1 MYKRPTYQL
10 IDQPDVHTL
19 PQRRPGPEN
28 PQWKIPPSEWPT
40 VLRRIDQGEPLRQ
53 VARDYDVSYEAVRR
67 VVRATRKLE
76 AT

>member
-1 MYKRPTYQL
+1 ME
-10 IDQPDVHTL
+10 DS
-19 PQRRPGPEN
+19 
-28 PQWKIPPSEWPT
+28 PSEWPT